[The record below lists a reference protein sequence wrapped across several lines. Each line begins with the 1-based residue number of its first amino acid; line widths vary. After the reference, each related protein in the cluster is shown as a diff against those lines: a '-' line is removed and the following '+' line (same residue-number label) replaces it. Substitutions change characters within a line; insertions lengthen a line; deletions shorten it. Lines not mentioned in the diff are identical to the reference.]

1 MTVILPRRGSITKKL
16 PIKLYKEKIMENYV
30 IAELEIVALATG
42 DVNNVSSPIPGW
54 TPDDNELPI
63 DPAVTITFG

>member
-1 MTVILPRRGSITKKL
+1 
-16 PIKLYKEKIMENYV
+16 MENYV